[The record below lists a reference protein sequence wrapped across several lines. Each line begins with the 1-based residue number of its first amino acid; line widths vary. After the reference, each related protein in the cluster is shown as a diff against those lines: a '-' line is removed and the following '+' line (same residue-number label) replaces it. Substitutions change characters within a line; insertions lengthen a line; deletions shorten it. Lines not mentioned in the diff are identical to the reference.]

1 MSNVRAVTRLALLVG
16 WLGIALV
23 LHGLTRLVRAPSP
36 WPRIFLGGSA
46 RLFGARP
53 RITGMPLRRDVVF
66 LANHLSW
73 LDILLLAG
81 ASGTAFV
88 AKGQLAQVPLIGWLC
103 GLNRTIF
110 VSRGDRMGVARQVE
124 ELRAAIGEAW
134 AVAIFP
140 EGTTGDGVTL
150 LPFKASLLAA
160 LDPPPSGL
168 RVQPVRID
176 YGAATR
182 ELAWVGDESG
192 QSHAA
197 RVLRRPGGFDAHL
210 AFLPPFDP
218 AGMDRKQIAAEARDR
233 IATALPPGGQA
244 G

>member
-1 MSNVRAVTRLALLVG
+1 MRAAGRLA
-16 WLGIALV
+16 ALV
-23 LHGLTRLVRAPSP
+23 AWLLLALALHGAWRLVRARSP
-36 WPRIFLGGSA
+36 WPRRFLGGSA
-46 RLFGARP
+46 RLFGARAVVAG
-53 RITGMPLRRDVVF
+53 TPLRRDVVF

-88 AKGQLAQVPLIGWLC
+88 AKAELRQVPLIGWLC

-110 VSRGDRMGVARQVE
+110 VSRGDRMKVTAQVDA
-124 ELRAAIGEAW
+124 LRAALAEVP

-160 LDPPPSGL
+160 LDPAPPGL
-168 RVQPVRID
+168 SVQPVRID

-182 ELAWVGDESG
+182 ELAWVGDEPG
-192 QSHAA
+192 QAHAA
-197 RVLRRPGGFDAHL
+197 RVLRRRGRFVAHL
-210 AFLPPFDP
+210 TFLPSFDP
-218 AGMDRKQIAAEARDR
+218 AGMDRKAIAAEARRR
-233 IATALPPGGQA
+233 IETVEPA
-244 G
+244 